1 MKRLCLLGF
10 VIAALFCSGSAN
22 GQDLEALL
30 SKFKAETDLT
40 RKERLLNE
48 ILQHSEAGP
57 QLLALAE
64 RTSDVDTKWLA
75 IRGIG
80 SAKYEKAAPF
90 LVRCLNHEHHW
101 VRANAARALGEIR
114 YQSVIPPLILLLRR
128 EKDGGVIEQTSL
140 ALQWLQAKEAIPVL
154 KRAASHPS
162 SQTRCWVLQ
171 AIGKLGTESDLPFLA
186 RRLYDP
192 DPMNG
197 CDCAAQAIEMITGE
211 DFGFPKRSGPMNP
224 LPPVEAARKWWKKNQ
239 SKFKRTG
246 SRRNRGKSALFG
258 QNLGM
263 TSALFFYRSRS

>member
-1 MKRLCLLGF
+1 MKRLCLLDF

-30 SKFKAETDLT
+30 SKFKAETDLA

-57 QLLALAE
+57 QLLALTE
-64 RTSDVDTKWLA
+64 GTSDVDTKWMS

-90 LVRCLNHEHHW
+90 LVRCLTHEHHW

-114 YQSVIPPLILLLRR
+114 YRPAIPSLILLLRR

-140 ALQWLQAKEAIPVL
+140 TLQWLQAEEAIPDL

-192 DPMNG
+192 NPLNG

-224 LPPVEAARKWWKKNQ
+224 LPPVEAARKWWEKNQ

-246 SRRNRGKSALFG
+246 SRRSRGKSALFG
-258 QNLGM
+258 QNLGV

>member
-10 VIAALFCSGSAN
+10 VIATLFCPGIAN

-30 SKFKAETDLT
+30 SKFKAETDLA

-48 ILQHSEAGP
+48 ILQHSDASP

-64 RTSDVDTKWLA
+64 ETSDVDTKWLA

-114 YQSVIPPLILLLRR
+114 YRSAIPPLIRLLGR
-128 EKDGGVIEQTSL
+128 EKDAGVIEQTSL
-140 ALQWLQAKEAIPVL
+140 ALQWLQAKEAVPKL
-154 KRAASHPS
+154 KRAASHHS

-171 AIGKLGTESDLPFLA
+171 AIGKLGTEGDLAFLA
-186 RRLYDP
+186 NRLYDSELSLR
-192 DPMNG
+192 M
-197 CDCAAQAIEMITGE
+197 CAAQAIEMITGE
-211 DFGFPKRSGPMNP
+211 DFGFPKQSGPMDP
-224 LPPVEAARKWWKKNQ
+224 SPPIQAAKQWWEKNQ
-239 SKFKRTG
+239 SRFK
-246 SRRNRGKSALFG
+246 
-258 QNLGM
+258 
-263 TSALFFYRSRS
+263 